1 MLNFQCLYSS
11 TYGEILSHKYRIQIN
26 LTIKYMYISLKFFL
40 ILYMEIYENFIHLFS
55 QSTLTALR
63 IQRKRYFKH
72 LPNTSLRDTLHR
84 QIKKVL
90 RDT

>member
-1 MLNFQCLYSS
+1 
-11 TYGEILSHKYRIQIN
+11 
-26 LTIKYMYISLKFFL
+26 MYISLKFFL

-84 QIKKVL
+84 QIKKGL